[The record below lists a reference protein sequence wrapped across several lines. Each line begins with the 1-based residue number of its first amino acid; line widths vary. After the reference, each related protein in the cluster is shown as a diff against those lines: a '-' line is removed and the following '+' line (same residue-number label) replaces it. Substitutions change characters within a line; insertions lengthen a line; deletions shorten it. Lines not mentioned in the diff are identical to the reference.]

1 MATTWINGHYAFVNE
16 LHERC
21 IRGWRGKFRT
31 LGKIDDFVKHIFGD
45 HNQEADHLL
54 NLGAE
59 AESFPCEKPNVDI
72 LLLGV
77 LACHAVSPVPCCF
90 GCSHCWQCGGGQ
102 SEQVAFKKQKGA
114 WTNTM
119 TATVWVSWDFFLFHL
134 SCLQRTQKKK
144 EACINFVNTRRPP

>member
-1 MATTWINGHYAFVNE
+1 MAETWINGHCAVVNE

-59 AESFPCEKPNVDI
+59 AEPFPREKPDVDI

-77 LACHAVSPVPCCF
+77 LACHAVSPLPCCF

-102 SEQVAFKKQKGA
+102 SEQVAFKKQKQDDCHSLGGSRFLL
-114 WTNTM
+114 
-119 TATVWVSWDFFLFHL
+119 VS
-134 SCLQRTQKKK
+134 SVEGLQWTQK
-144 EACINFVNTRRPP
+144 RREHV